1 MRRIRLVSRLKLLEI
16 MNRLD
21 FFTEFTQKDRQL
33 LLEDKLHVYR
43 CDGGKMITRQGDQD
57 TNLYLI
63 LSGQV
68 RIIKDE
74 QELGTLRAGEFLG
87 EGGFVAR
94 RPRSASA
101 QAASECILLRL
112 DNTALRSLSVALR
125 EKVKDA
131 IIRGMAARIVYL
143 NGRLEL
149 TRV

>member
-21 FFTEFTQKDRQL
+21 FFADFTQKDRQL
-33 LLEDKLHVYR
+33 LLDDKLHVYS
-43 CDGGKMITRQGDQD
+43 CEAGKTVTRQGDND

-63 LSGQV
+63 LNGQV
-68 RIIKDE
+68 CIIKDE
-74 QELGTLRAGEFLG
+74 QELGTLRAGDFLG

-94 RPRSASA
+94 RPRSATA
-101 QAASECILLRL
+101 KAVTECILLRI
-112 DNTALRSLSVALR
+112 DNAALRSLSVGLR